1 VFWLCNYLAYL
12 MVLPALLIKD
22 FLVMLSLLFL
32 DSITRIFLDASIK
45 SKRPA
50 AVAAG
55 LSLFAVQNA
64 S

>member
-1 VFWLCNYLAYL
+1 